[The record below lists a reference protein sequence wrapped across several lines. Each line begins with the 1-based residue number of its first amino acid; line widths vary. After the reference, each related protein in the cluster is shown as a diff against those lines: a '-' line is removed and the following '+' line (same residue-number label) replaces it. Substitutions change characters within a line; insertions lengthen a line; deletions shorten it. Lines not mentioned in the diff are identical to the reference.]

1 MSMEY
6 VGVPF
11 RVLANAIDRYGK
23 CLLTLPG
30 LEDEELEPGEVI
42 TLDADDCARVN
53 IAHWMRAGLVELY
66 EAEKGD
72 APLVPGVK
80 RTKADRLA
88 AGRAAVAG
96 LGLATPAAPP
106 AGGKG
111 AADDAAGVA
120 TPEDASDSARKG
132 ERGSGSGFRPASDG
146 GRK

>member
-42 TLDADDCARVN
+42 TLDADDCAKVN
-53 IAHWMRAGLVELY
+53 IGHWMRAGLVELY
-66 EAEKGD
+66 DAAKGD

-96 LGLATPAAPP
+96 LGLDAAAPP

-111 AADDAAGVA
+111 GKADPPPAALA
-120 TPEDASDSARKG
+120 TPAEPAKG
-132 ERGSGSGFRPASDG
+132 AAN
-146 GRK
+146 

>member
-11 RVLANAIDRYGK
+11 RVLANAIDRYGR

-30 LEDEELEPGEVI
+30 LDGEELEPGEVI
-42 TLDADDCARVN
+42 TLDADDCAKVN
-53 IAHWMRAGLVELY
+53 IGHWLRAGLVELY
-66 EAEKGD
+66 EASKGD

-96 LGLATPAAPP
+96 LALDAAAPP
-106 AGGKG
+106 SGKGGKP
-111 AADDAAGVA
+111 DDAPPPPPA
-120 TPEDASDSARKG
+120 ASDRA
-132 ERGSGSGFRPASDG
+132 SGSAHTGVHATDG

>member
-11 RVLANAIDRYGK
+11 RVLANAIDRYGR

-30 LEDEELEPGEVI
+30 LDGEELEPGEVI
-42 TLDADDCARVN
+42 TLDADDCAKVN
-53 IAHWMRAGLVELY
+53 IGHWLRAGLVELY
-66 EAEKGD
+66 EAAKGD
-72 APLVPGVK
+72 APLVPDVK

-96 LGLATPAAPP
+96 LDVALAAAAPPSGKGGKPDDAPPPPAAPERASASAP
-106 AGGKG
+106 TG
-111 AADDAAGVA
+111 AHA
-120 TPEDASDSARKG
+120 T
-132 ERGSGSGFRPASDG
+132 DG